1 MLCGFNDEFMF
12 MQGATRWNSWQKA
25 IWQTQQCFSW
35 KAEDPFLW
43 VFGAF
48 AATNKSNTK
57 CRLGFLEYYSSIL
70 AFISWTRNLFPG
82 LKSISWT
89 KHHLIWLI
97 ISGPGKRVDIEGS
110 IAGHCW
116 PRPPGCV
123 RKQGPR
129 IRQCGTFFN
138 MFLGMSS
145 EFQRDLLILL
155 PV

>member
-48 AATNKSNTK
+48 AATNKSNTT
-57 CRLGFLEYYSSIL
+57 CRLGFLESYNSNL
-70 AFISWTRNLFPG
+70 ASISWTSNLFSG

-89 KHHLIWLI
+89 KHHLSWLI
-97 ISGPGKRVDIEGS
+97 ISGPGKRVGIGGS
-110 IAGHCW
+110 IAGW
-116 PRPPGCV
+116 PMAAASRMCRKARPEDSSA
-123 RKQGPR
+123 
-129 IRQCGTFFN
+129 GTG
-138 MFLGMSS
+138 FLGMSS
-145 EFQRDLLILL
+145 GFQPDLLILL